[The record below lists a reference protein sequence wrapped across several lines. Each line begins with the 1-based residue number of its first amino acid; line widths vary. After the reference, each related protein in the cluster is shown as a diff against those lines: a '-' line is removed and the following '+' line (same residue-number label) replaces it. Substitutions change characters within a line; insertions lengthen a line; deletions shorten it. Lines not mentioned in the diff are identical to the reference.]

1 MMLDFPPQGVLL
13 AFTRQERETLLD
25 DTSAVPPHIIH
36 KIAAAPWEGDSV
48 RVWLDLDDLEELVDG
63 VSWEVSNATSERREQ
78 LFLDLYDRLAASF
91 GQAVGIDL
99 VGGDGQPIQELVKGF
114 VEFMADEKRHDPEW
128 VREALARL
136 VDEQNRRPLP
146 ELGGLSP
153 DQAFLLHNCG
163 WWADPFPIRLEP
175 ELSFE
180 QVGQTEFFHNVRAF
194 LQAVDD
200 FQGAPTTA
208 KGNLTRAFV
217 AHMLELLTLPPGY
230 LEMIRQVCKVIN
242 ESDVW
247 PLHIVRAVCQ
257 VGGLVRKRKKRF
269 WVTRKARE
277 LLQEDRAGALYH
289 YLFDTMFRQFNLAY
303 LTRVDE
309 VPGIQETIPYELYRI
324 GQLPLGRDHQIEGLV
339 PMVFMPVVCQEIA
352 MFSSQVDT
360 PEWLLE
366 DFLLHPL
373 ESFGLVEIVA
383 GKRKP
388 PSFSRENQV
397 RRLPLF
403 DAFIRF
409 EL

>member
-1 MMLDFPPQGVLL
+1 MLDFPPQGLLL
-13 AFTRQERETLLD
+13 AFTHHERQTLLH
-25 DTSAVPPHIIH
+25 DTSAVPPHILH
-36 KIAAAPWEGDSV
+36 KIEAAPWEGESV
-48 RVWLDLDDLEELVDG
+48 RVWLDLDDLEELVTG
-63 VSWEVSNATSERREQ
+63 LAWEVSNATSERREQ

-91 GQAVGIDL
+91 GQALGIDL

-128 VREALARL
+128 MIEEFARL
-136 VDEQNRRPLP
+136 VDEQNRHPLR

-163 WWADPFPIRLEP
+163 WWADPFPIRLETN
-175 ELSFE
+175 LSFE
-180 QVGQTEFFHNVRAF
+180 QVGQTQFFHNVRAF

-208 KGNLTRAFV
+208 KGNLSRAFV
-217 AHMLELLTLPPGY
+217 AHMLDLLALRPGR

-257 VGGLVRKRKKRF
+257 VGGLVRKRKGRF
-269 WVTRKARE
+269 VVTRKARG
-277 LLQEDRAGALYH
+277 LLEEDRAGALYH
-289 YLFDTMFRQFNLAY
+289 HLFDTMLRQFNLAY

-309 VPGIQETIPYELYRI
+309 VPGIQETVPYELYRI
-324 GQLPLGRDHQIEGLV
+324 AQLPLGQDHEIEGLV
-339 PMVFMPVVCQEIA
+339 PIVFMPVVRQEIA
-352 MFSSQVDT
+352 TYSSQEDT
-360 PEWLLE
+360 PQWLLKN
-366 DFLLHPL
+366 FLLRPL

-383 GKRKP
+383 GARKP
-388 PSFSRENQV
+388 PSIDLMNHV

-409 EL
+409 EI

>member
-1 MMLDFPPQGVLL
+1 MIFDFPPQGMLLVL
-13 AFTRQERETLLD
+13 TRQEREALLH
-25 DTSAVPPHIIH
+25 DTSAVPPHILH
-36 KIAAAPWEGDSV
+36 KIEAAPWEGESV
-48 RVWLDLDDLEELVDG
+48 RVWLDLDDLEALLDG
-63 VSWEVSNATSERREQ
+63 VAWEVDSATSERREQ
-78 LFLDLYDRLAASF
+78 LFLDLYDRLGASF

-114 VEFMADEKRHDPEW
+114 VEFMADEKRKDPEW
-128 VREALARL
+128 MIEEFARL
-136 VDEQNRRPLP
+136 VAEQNRHPLP

-163 WWADPFPIRLEP
+163 WWADPFPIRLEA

-180 QVGQTEFFHNVRAF
+180 QVGQTQFLHNVRAF

-200 FQGAPTTA
+200 FEGAPTTA

-217 AHMLELLTLPPGY
+217 AHMLDLLALRPGY
-230 LEMIRQVCKVIN
+230 LEMMRQVCKVIN

-269 WVTRKARE
+269 VVTRKARGM
-277 LLQEDRAGALYH
+277 LQEDRAGALYH
-289 YLFDTMFRQFNLAY
+289 HLFDTMFRQFNLAY
-303 LTRVDE
+303 LTRVDA
-309 VPGIQETIPYELYRI
+309 VPGIQETVPYELYRI
-324 GQLPLGRDHQIEGLV
+324 GQLPLGQAHDIEGLV
-339 PMVFMPVVCQEIA
+339 PTVFGPVVRQEIA
-352 MFSSQVDT
+352 AYSSQEDT
-360 PEWLLE
+360 PQWLLE

-383 GKRKP
+383 RKRKP